1 MTGDTPTDG
10 NGPNSDDKDISAL
23 AKGGRTSVLG
33 FVLRLIARLPFLYF
47 AARYYG
53 ADAMGRFAYA
63 LIGVELIAVLCSLG
77 EKRGLAQRLSD
88 REGSGDLEANII
100 ADGMVAALFFSV
112 LAAGLLW
119 LVPAPLFPSGVYTP
133 IDRLMVLAIPAFAL
147 TEIALAAQ
155 AYRFDI
161 GTTVRARAVVEP
173 WTISILAGALYFVP
187 SVADSGLAIAF
198 VGSIYAGLITALIP
212 FFRTYGR
219 PKNYRPN
226 MGEMMKMTAKALPLA
241 GADAIEWGTRRLDI
255 FLLGLFATPA
265 IVGIYYF
272 AQQFASL
279 PQKLKTSFDPILGPV
294 ITKKLKENDFKA
306 IAKQVCQVG
315 FWIIA
320 AQAGIALAL
329 GIPGEAIMGLGGPD
343 FVGGTGALV
352 FLLAAEVVAAIAV
365 VSEAVLIYVA
375 RVRNLWIS
383 IGTIAFQAL
392 LTVAAMMF
400 ATHLGLSD
408 YYRAAIAAGSLMVAL
423 GLASIVKAVLLSKIL
438 KHPINNLRWPL
449 IWAAAAA
456 VAVGQIIILLPE
468 WAELA
473 IGIPAILG
481 TYGWIIWTRG
491 FGPEDRV
498 LFAKNKT
505 KTKDTAS
512 DT

>member
-1 MTGDTPTDG
+1 MTDKAQSGG
-10 NGPNSDDKDISAL
+10 AAEGGDKDISAL
-23 AKGGRTSVLG
+23 AKGGRTSFFG
-33 FVLRLIARLPFLYF
+33 FLLRLLARLPFLYF
-47 AARYYG
+47 AARFYG

-63 LIGVELIAVLCSLG
+63 LIGIELIAVVCSMG

-88 REGSGDLEANII
+88 REGSGDREANII
-100 ADGMVAALFFSV
+100 MDGMVVALLFSV
-112 LAAGLLW
+112 LAAIFLW
-119 LVPAPLFPSGVYTP
+119 LVPAPLFPSGIYTP
-133 IDRLMVLAIPAFAL
+133 IDRLMVLAIPGFAL

-187 SVADSGLAIAF
+187 AVRESGLGIAF
-198 VGSIYAGLITALIP
+198 VCSIYAGLITALIP
-212 FFRTYGR
+212 FFRTYGL

-226 MGEMMKMTAKALPLA
+226 LRAMLKMTGKALPLA

-255 FLLGLFATPA
+255 FLLGLFAAPT

-294 ITKKLKENDFKA
+294 ITKKLKEKDFKA

-329 GIPGEAIMGLGGPD
+329 GIPGEAIMGLGGPE
-343 FVGGTGALV
+343 FVGGNAALA

-383 IGTIAFQAL
+383 IATIAFQGAL
-392 LTVAAMMF
+392 TIVAMQIAGHF
-400 ATHLGLSD
+400 GLSD

-449 IWAAAAA
+449 IWAIAAA
-456 VAVGQIIILLPE
+456 VLVGQVIILLPE

-473 IGIPAILG
+473 LGIPAILG
-481 TYGWIIWTRG
+481 VYGWIIWTRG

-505 KTKDTAS
+505 DAKDVTS